1 MIALTAPTIS
11 MQMHRHAKY
20 AQHSTLLPSQTI
32 RLSQSCTAWHAAPA
46 PRQRHNACSAAH
58 HRDPQ
63 TCFHTHADI
72 TCTQPGAR
80 ACTAS
85 QTRSPGTPS
94 HRHVHGV
101 RTGQTCALN
110 SRRDSQNTREHFCRQ
125 SRENPASNGTC
136 RGSAHPSPLHCKRSH
151 LVFQIRQISYCALQ
165 LQRDLSAMTITV
177 IGFVRI
183 SSKGV
188 SQGGSAARAAS
199 SKNGNIPERRACVSD
214 RCVRWIDHR

>member
-1 MIALTAPTIS
+1 MGHGMIALTAPTIS

-20 AQHSTLLPSQTI
+20 AQHSTLLPSQTR

-46 PRQRHNACSAAH
+46 PRQRHNARSAVRH
-58 HRDPQ
+58 SNPR

-101 RTGQTCALN
+101 RTGQTCAFNLC
-110 SRRDSQNTREHFCRQ
+110 RDSQNTRKHFCRQ
-125 SRENPASNGTC
+125 FRENPASIGTC
-136 RGSAHPSPLHCKRSH
+136 RGSTSPSPLHCKRSH
-151 LVFQIRQISYCALQ
+151 LHFPNSSIFVIRSTASTRLVRRADNGHWHHSLQ
-165 LQRDLSAMTITV
+165 
-177 IGFVRI
+177 
-183 SSKGV
+183 SKGTYISGLP
-188 SQGGSAARAAS
+188 SQGQGRTVRRHEEAA
-199 SKNGNIPERRACVSD
+199 
-214 RCVRWIDHR
+214 

>member
-1 MIALTAPTIS
+1 MGHGMVAITAPTIS

-20 AQHSTLLPSQTI
+20 AQHVNLLPSQTI

-46 PRQRHNACSAAH
+46 PRQRHNACRAVRHSNL
-58 HRDPQ
+58 R
-63 TCFHTHADI
+63 TCIHTQIDLI
-72 TCTQPGAR
+72 CTQSAAR

-94 HRHVHGV
+94 HRHVHSV

-136 RGSAHPSPLHCKRSH
+136 RGSTSGPLPSPLQTFASAFSKFVNFR
-151 LVFQIRQISYCALQ
+151 LE
-165 LQRDLSAMTITV
+165 LSNFNETC
-177 IGFVRI
+177 
-183 SSKGV
+183 
-188 SQGGSAARAAS
+188 
-199 SKNGNIPERRACVSD
+199 PPRR
-214 RCVRWIDHR
+214 